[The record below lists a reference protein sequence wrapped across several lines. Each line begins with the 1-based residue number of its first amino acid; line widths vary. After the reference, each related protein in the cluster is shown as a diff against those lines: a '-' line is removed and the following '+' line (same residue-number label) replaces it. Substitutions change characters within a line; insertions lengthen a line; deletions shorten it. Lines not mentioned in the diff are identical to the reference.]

1 MNLLA
6 DLMLAIVAFAS
17 TNVDDLFVL
26 MAFFSDRGTRTSQVV
41 VGQFA
46 GIAALTAISG
56 MAALVSLVIPAP
68 YLGLLGFA
76 PIAIGVR
83 RLLGLRGQTADE
95 ARPLARSGALAVVAA
110 TMATGGD
117 NIAVYTS
124 MFATQKPAQIALTVA
139 ICAPMTAIWC
149 FLAHSLISQ
158 PAMEAPIRRWGS
170 VVLPFVLIGF
180 GLLVVYKASLMS

>member
-68 YLGLLGFA
+68 YLG
-76 PIAIGVR
+76 
-83 RLLGLRGQTADE
+83 LLGLRGQTADE